1 MKSLSQAP
9 THKHLTR
16 LQVAIKDL
24 ATMLALLAVAIVV
37 LSILAS
43 SIKVVR
49 EYERGVVFRLGRLV
63 GAKGPGLFFII
74 PGIDRM
80 RVVDLRTVTYDARMI
95 RVITKDNIRCDVDS
109 FVYYRV
115 FDPVKAICEVESYV
129 NATQNLA
136 KTVLRD
142 VLGHA
147 ELDDLLAKTPE
158 LTKQIQAEID
168 EMTDPW
174 GIKVSTVAISDVILP
189 VEMQRAIA
197 KQAEAERERRS
208 RIIVAEG
215 ECQAAEK
222 MAQAAEIYARS
233 PITLK
238 LRELQTLTDIAREKN
253 LVVVTS
259 TTDLREIGNI
269 VAVTR
274 AATAAVERGKEEAKE
289 KRS

>member
-1 MKSLSQAP
+1 MDPIITLF
-9 THKHLTR
+9 
-16 LQVAIKDL
+16 AIL
-24 ATMLALLAVAIVV
+24 VV
-37 LSILAS
+37 LIIVLGLLSS
-43 SIKVVR
+43 SIRIVK
-49 EYERGVVFRLGRLV
+49 EYERGIIFRLGRLL

-74 PGIDRM
+74 PGFDRM
-80 RVVDLRTVTYDARMI
+80 RVVDLRTITYDARMI
-95 RVITKDNIRCDVDS
+95 KVITKDNIRCDIDS

-115 FDPVKAICEVESYV
+115 VDPTKAVCEVENYTR
-129 NATQNLA
+129 ATETLS

-142 VLGHA
+142 ILGHA
-147 ELDDLLAKTPE
+147 ELDDLLTKTPE
-158 LTKQIQAEID
+158 LTKQIQLEID

-174 GIKVSTVAISDVILP
+174 GIKVSAVAISDVILP

-215 ECQAAEK
+215 EYMAAEK
-222 MAQAAEIYARS
+222 MAQAAEVYGKS

-259 TTDLREIGNI
+259 TADLRELGNI
-269 VAVTR
+269 VAITR
-274 AATAAVERGKEEAKE
+274 ATTGKKEQAK
-289 KRS
+289 KK